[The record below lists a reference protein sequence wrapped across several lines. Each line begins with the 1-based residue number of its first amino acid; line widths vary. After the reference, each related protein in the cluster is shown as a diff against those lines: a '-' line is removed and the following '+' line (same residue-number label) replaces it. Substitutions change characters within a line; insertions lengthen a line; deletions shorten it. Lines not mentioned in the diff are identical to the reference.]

1 MKLSH
6 RVKLVGLG
14 VLAAGLVSLSFGRVG
29 PVSQYGQL
37 MAGKSSVG
45 KGQIYGSCKGVK
57 DGAEVAVQGMS
68 LFWSISSDVGSP
80 FWTAEIVN
88 GLVEKQNIQLIRAA
102 MGVDEDW
109 GSGNYFTKT
118 GYYQGLMNTV
128 VQAAIDNDIYVIID
142 YHSHKASNNTDN
154 AKSFFS
160 YMAEKWGKYDNVIF
174 EIFNE
179 PLEGVAWGTIKT
191 YANDVVKTIRQHSD
205 NLILVGSRSWDQ
217 YPSDAIGSEVEDSKN
232 NVAYAFHFYAGSHSK
247 DGEGAS
253 AVKAMNAGLSVFV
266 SEWGTVNADGGGS
279 VSGNSS
285 TWLEWMNT
293 HKLSG
298 ANWSVS
304 NKNEGASY
312 FNGSA
317 WNYSESG
324 KWVNS
329 NIFSKLPTS
338 YTACDGAAPAS
349 SSSEVSSS
357 SVQLA
362 EGYTDYI
369 DDLEDGDN
377 FAFTGG
383 EWYAYTDVENDGA
396 STLTNAEGKK
406 GGYDVVIAGSKA
418 GNESEYVAGITG
430 IKLDKGNYD
439 YDPFVALGVALN
451 EKQTAYDLSA
461 CTEISYKYKGA
472 AHNFKAE
479 DTAVEDFGYHQITKT
494 AAASWTTVRIPWD
507 MLTQEAWADDVTLS
521 KKRINKLTWEVKG
534 KSGQQLAYN
543 YLYVDDVR
551 CSGWSIKPVP
561 SPSSSASE
569 ESSSSIESSNSES
582 SSSEVVDV
590 SSSSVQS
597 SSSAKSSSS
606 TVKEVVISGE
616 LKQTVAQ
623 GGVIMPVMFTNVDK
637 GYRQTQNIY
646 YLSVSKSGDVLVVD
660 GTVPTNASVGKVTEN
675 IYVNGEVYTVE
686 ITVVEASEVSSS
698 SSEEAKSS
706 SSVVVSSNWEANANL
721 TNGSNG
727 DVVIG
732 STNDWVSDRVV
743 TKNLGTVTAG
753 ESYTLS
759 FEADVQQNT
768 MDMAVSLGANCNDP
782 VALSE
787 ASGKATYNCTFT
799 AKETGNAVLTL
810 TMPGSR
816 WEQVTISGLS
826 LKTSSGE
833 EVIAPTSSSTV
844 AGSSSSEKTTFVAA
858 SWVNP
863 LSLAVAD
870 RTLHVMGVDMAMVD
884 VFDLQGRPVAS
895 FKQVKGAVNLGM
907 LRQGNYIVRVRS
919 GSNSLIRRISIK

>member
-37 MAGKSSVG
+37 QAGKNSAN

-57 DGAEVAVQGMS
+57 DGAEVQVQGMS

-80 FWTAEIVN
+80 FWTADIVN
-88 GLVEKQNIQLIRAA
+88 GLVQNQNIQLIRAA

-109 GSGNYFTKT
+109 GSGNYFTKP

-142 YHSHKASNNTDN
+142 YHSHKASDNVEN

-179 PLEGVAWGTIKT
+179 PTSQSWGTIKT
-191 YANDVVKTIRQHSD
+191 YADDVVKTIRQHSD
-205 NLILVGSRSWDQ
+205 NLILVGSRDWDQ
-217 YPSDAIGSEVEDSKN
+217 HPDDAKGNEVTDSKN
-232 NVAYAFHFYAGSHSK
+232 NVAYTFHFYAGSHSK
-247 DGEGAS
+247 GNEGAN
-253 AVKAMNAGLSVFV
+253 AVSAMNGGLSVFV
-266 SEWGTVNADGGGS
+266 SEWGTVNADGGGE

-285 TWLEWMNT
+285 GWLEWMNT

-304 NKNEGASY
+304 NKGEGASY
-312 FNGSA
+312 FSGSA
-317 WNYSESG
+317 WNYSKSG
-324 KWVNS
+324 NWVNE

-338 YTACDGAAPAS
+338 YSACDGSAPTS

-357 SVQLA
+357 SVQLP

-377 FAFTGG
+377 FAYTGG

-418 GNESEYVAGITG
+418 GNETEYVAGITG
-430 IKLDKGNYD
+430 IKLSKGGNE

-451 EKQTAYDLSA
+451 AKQTAYDLSN
-461 CTEISYKYKGA
+461 CTEITYKYKGA

-479 DTAVEDFGYHQITKT
+479 DTAVGDFGYHQITKSAT
-494 AAASWTTVRIPWD
+494 SSWTSVRIPWD
-507 MLTQEAWADDVTLS
+507 MLTQESWAKDVTLS
-521 KKRINKLTWEVKG
+521 KKRISKLTWEVKEKEG
-534 KSGQQLAYN
+534 KQPAYD

-551 CSGWSIKPVP
+551 CSGMSIKKVE
-561 SPSSSASE
+561 SPSSSASQ
-569 ESSSSIESSNSES
+569 ESSSSVESSASES
-582 SSSEVVDV
+582 SSSETVEVSSSSEK

-597 SSSAKSSSS
+597 SSSA
-606 TVKEVVISGE
+606 VKEVVISGE

-623 GGVIMPVMFTNVDK
+623 GGTFMPVLFTNVDK
-637 GYRQTQNIY
+637 GYRQTQNVN
-646 YLSVSKSGDVLVVD
+646 YLNVSKSGDVLVVD
-660 GTVPTNASVGKVTEN
+660 GTVPANATVGEATEN
-675 IYVNGEVYTVE
+675 VYVNGKVYTIE

-698 SSEEAKSS
+698 SSEQSTSS
-706 SSVVVSSNWEANANL
+706 SSVVVSTNWEANANL

-727 DVVIG
+727 EVVIG
-732 STNDWVSDRVV
+732 STNDWVSERVV
-743 TKNLGTVTAG
+743 TKNLGSVTAG
-753 ESYTLS
+753 ETYTLT
-759 FEADVQQNT
+759 FDANVQQNT
-768 MDMAVSLGANCNDP
+768 MDMAVSLGSNCNES

-787 ASGKATYNCTFT
+787 TAGAAKYTCSFT
-799 AKETGNAVLTL
+799 AKEAGNAVLTL

-870 RTLHVMGVDMAMVD
+870 RTLHVMGADMAMVD

-895 FKQVKGAVNLGM
+895 FRQVKGAVSLEM